1 MRLDDVSDDGK
12 EDLLTP
18 TPPPPPPLT
27 YFHIILM
34 TDDGDVLNYVFD
46 DVGRCW
52 MMFWMKLIDVLD
64 DVG

>member
-1 MRLDDVSDDGK
+1 MTSDDVSDDGRN
-12 EDLLTP
+12 TFYHRCSCRRP
-18 TPPPPPPLT
+18 TLT
-27 YFHIILM
+27 YLHIILM
-34 TDDGDVLNYVFD
+34 TDDGDVLNDVFD

>member
-1 MRLDDVSDDGK
+1 MTDDGRK
-12 EDLLTP
+12 TFSSP

-27 YFHIILM
+27 YLHIILM
-34 TDDGDVLNYVFD
+34 TDDGDVLNDVFD

>member
-1 MRLDDVSDDGK
+1 MRLDDVSDDGRK
-12 EDLLTP
+12 TFYHRRL
-18 TPPPPPPLT
+18 PPPPLT
-27 YFHIILM
+27 YLHIILM
-34 TDDGDVLNYVFD
+34 TDDGDVLNDVFD